1 MYSFPKTTTAK
12 EIQRNYRKVFDLAKK
27 TGEPVIVMRNNKPD
41 VAILDAKKL
50 EEMEA
55 ILAVLESREEA
66 RRGKVKLLKGSL
78 RDLWNDAQKNK
89 D

>member
-41 VAILDAKKL
+41 VAIVDAKKL

-66 RRGKVKLLKGSL
+66 RKGKVKLLKGSL
-78 RDLWNDAQKNK
+78 ADLWHEAQKNK
-89 D
+89 R